1 MTTEESH
8 LQVSD
13 YCRGEKEST
22 QEFIDYEKQRGY
34 NLWTVKRYGKCL
46 DNIGF
51 SNVVAE
57 DKTDFLINSM
67 KRELKEFY
75 DMKGNFISKFSQ
87 KDFDDLESVRMKTF
101 FCLMNLNFITR
112 DGKRSLSGVLMVF
125 SPGVCLPRL
134 NK

>member
-67 KRELKEFY
+67 KRELKGFY

-87 KDFDDLESVRMKTF
+87 KDFDDLESVRMKNF
-101 FCLMNLNFITR
+101 FCLMN
-112 DGKRSLSGVLMVF
+112 
-125 SPGVCLPRL
+125 
-134 NK
+134 